1 MIELQYYTF
10 KWQNISSAMIFIP
23 FLIIMGV
30 LINGYPSWA
39 YSPDIILKNEDFN
52 IILITTIIMGLL
64 SLTFAVNP
72 NWMTWVNKTCKAC
85 GDVISMLEVLDEEEA
100 IKDNYESKAVYSKKH
115 ENGAEKIIGKEY
127 IEPKTAPCH
136 NREDSG
142 HEMDEVDDPGP
153 VISQSGKTNET
164 SCYRDPKIIV
174 TKVTV
179 QNIPNETVVIKE
191 KLPIKTSK
199 SQMKIVIAL
208 FVGLCFLLFVISPI
222 VVACFLT
229 DLGSS
234 RTAYIYYTDPME
246 PNKTTITQVSFN
258 NSSF

>member
-10 KWQNISSAMIFIP
+10 KWQNISSAMIFISA
-23 FLIIMGV
+23 LIIMGV

-153 VISQSGKTNET
+153 VISQSGKTIQNNIEILIQILSTIPTILKHFRKEELIKRGDRANISASAVFLREIRRKHLQLEQLHLWPLNE
-164 SCYRDPKIIV
+164 RI
-174 TKVTV
+174 
-179 QNIPNETVVIKE
+179 QAVV
-191 KLPIKTSK
+191 L
-199 SQMKIVIAL
+199 
-208 FVGLCFLLFVISPI
+208 
-222 VVACFLT
+222 
-229 DLGSS
+229 
-234 RTAYIYYTDPME
+234 
-246 PNKTTITQVSFN
+246 
-258 NSSF
+258 